1 MDSSSNLSRQS
12 APVMVESL
20 PKRPQARNFHSLQ
33 ETVRAIAERSTE
45 PGVAGKVAPLFRGQ
59 SLSAGVLRIS
69 DGSLGRHRQPNHE
82 ELLFVLE
89 GEADFR
95 VGSEVRRVR
104 PGDFIAV
111 PRDTVHGCE
120 AIHSDALSFVSIFS
134 PLIDLAKDVVWE
146 DSAEPPRYQLVM

>member
-1 MDSSSNLSRQS
+1 MDSSSNRSRQS
-12 APVMVESL
+12 APVMAESL
-20 PKRPQARNFHSLQ
+20 PKRPEARNFHSLH
-33 ETVRAIAERSTE
+33 ETIRAITARSTE
-45 PGVAGKVAPLFRGQ
+45 LGVAGKVAPLFRGQ
-59 SLSAGVLRIS
+59 FLSAGLLRIS

-104 PGDFIAV
+104 AGDFIVV

-120 AIHSDALSFVSIFS
+120 AIHSDALSLVSIFS
-134 PLIDLAKDVVWE
+134 PQFDLARDVIWE
-146 DSAEPPRYQLVM
+146 DGGEPPRYQLVI